1 MTQRRL
7 RFAFW
12 TMAVLVGLL
21 VFNEYRWSLVA
32 ACHRSGG
39 VWDGRDSKCRLI
51 PARLFLDHDDTQP
64 I

>member
-1 MTQRRL
+1 
-7 RFAFW
+7 
-12 TMAVLVGLL
+12 MAVLVGLL